1 VKNPTAII
9 AEDEPLLR
17 QELRQGLSSLWP
29 ELRVCAEAA
38 DGIAAV
44 RAIEEH
50 APDVVFLDIEM
61 PGMSG
66 LEVAKLA
73 DGRCHVVFVTAYD
86 KYAVAAFDQ
95 QAADYVLKP
104 VSMAR
109 LASSLSRVKERMQR
123 APARLGGLLESLA
136 ARGGEPASQYLRW
149 ITASQGPKLKFVTV
163 DRVCYFQS
171 DNKYTIVMTADSQ
184 LLIRRPIKE
193 LAESLD
199 PQVFWQ
205 IHRGTLVNINEIAD
219 VTRDLHGHLRV
230 HLKQRKEALA
240 VSESYAHLFRHT

>member
-1 VKNPTAII
+1 MKNPKAII

-17 QELRQGLSSLWP
+17 QELRQAVSSLWP
-29 ELRVCAEAA
+29 ELAICAEAA

-50 APDVVFLDIEM
+50 TPDIVFLDIEM

-73 DGRCHVVFVTAYD
+73 NGRCHIVFVTAYD
-86 KYAVAAFDQ
+86 KYAVAAFDE

-109 LASSLSRVKERMQR
+109 LASALNRVKERMQR
-123 APARLGGLLESLA
+123 APARLEGLLESLA
-136 ARGGEPASQYLRW
+136 ARGAPGSQYLRW

-163 DRVCYFQS
+163 DRVCYFQA
-171 DNKYTIVMTADSQ
+171 DNKYTIVMTADSE

-199 PQVFWQ
+199 PQTFWQ

-219 VTRDLHGHLRV
+219 VTRDMHGHLKV
-230 HLKQRKEALA
+230 HLKQRKETLP
-240 VSESYAHLFRHT
+240 VSDSYAHLFRQM